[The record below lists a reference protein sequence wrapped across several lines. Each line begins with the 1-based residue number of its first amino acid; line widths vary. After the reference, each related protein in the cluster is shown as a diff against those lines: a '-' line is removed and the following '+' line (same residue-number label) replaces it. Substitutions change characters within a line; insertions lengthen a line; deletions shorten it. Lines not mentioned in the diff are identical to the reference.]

1 MEELQQIIDDA
12 TQTLREQRELNER
25 LSRLLYEEQ
34 REHEAT
40 KRYYEERIQQI
51 TQRMNVLPPL

>member
-12 TQTLREQRELNER
+12 IQTLREQRELNER

-34 REHEAT
+34 REHEQT
-40 KRYYEERIQQI
+40 KMYYEERIQQI